1 MNSGMSQ
8 RAKKGHE
15 KEGNKYRKSCGRNP
29 AIWTGWTQQEAVK
42 RKERNEFES
51 LLQSSWDDARYHKEG
66 RWNIEFI

>member
-15 KEGNKYRKSCGRNP
+15 KEGINIGNHVEE
-29 AIWTGWTQQEAVK
+29 TLLFGLDGLQEAVK

-51 LLQSSWDDARYHKEG
+51 LLQSSWDDARYQKRGKMEH
-66 RWNIEFI
+66 